1 MEQAQVRSLLTEC
14 REREERPKSLVG
26 AEKEVYAVAQAQE
39 YFVGTGLC
47 VPLLSPAE

>member
-26 AEKEVYAVAQAQE
+26 AEKEVYAVAHRRKNISWGQG
-39 YFVGTGLC
+39 FVFLC
-47 VPLLSPAE
+47 